1 MLAHFKDIGARTKA
15 RLDGVGL
22 WKRGDWGGKE
32 WFWGRN
38 EGWGGAVIV
47 CGIFIEPRY
56 GFCNGTKREAVINR
70 FLFLLSRDPNLS
82 LHLLV
87 IVMVLQSCNFAI
99 LWLLLRF
106 AGCCMPLLLMKE
118 CGQHI
123 SPCFIFGTC
132 IIFDLCFVFGAS
144 NMLALCFVFG
154 SSAVMDLC
162 FAFCK
167 SIILDLCFVFSFC
180 ICYKSVLRQWH

>member
-1 MLAHFKDIGARTKA
+1 MTFAQIFWMLHA
-15 RLDGVGL
+15 
-22 WKRGDWGGKE
+22 
-32 WFWGRN
+32 
-38 EGWGGAVIV
+38 
-47 CGIFIEPRY
+47 
-56 GFCNGTKREAVINR
+56 
-70 FLFLLSRDPNLS
+70 
-82 LHLLV
+82 
-87 IVMVLQSCNFAI
+87 
-99 LWLLLRF
+99 LLLTK
-106 AGCCMPLLLMKE
+106 G

-123 SPCFIFGTC
+123 VLCFIFGTR